1 MGPKTVRGLHC
12 LHLATLGKDSACSG
26 CCSFRDSAHKA
37 LKLWGQE
44 IRGQSNHP
52 PQQPVSHCDVK
63 TEKQKNDAKAAEEVK
78 ETLAGAREA
87 PSPSW
92 WPCRVKEP
100 DLFP

>member
-1 MGPKTVRGLHC
+1 MVLTGGTKGHIPEPL
-12 LHLATLGKDSACSG
+12 
-26 CCSFRDSAHKA
+26 
-37 LKLWGQE
+37 E
-44 IRGQSNHP
+44 
-52 PQQPVSHCDVK
+52 
-63 TEKQKNDAKAAEEVK
+63 QKNDAKAAEEVK